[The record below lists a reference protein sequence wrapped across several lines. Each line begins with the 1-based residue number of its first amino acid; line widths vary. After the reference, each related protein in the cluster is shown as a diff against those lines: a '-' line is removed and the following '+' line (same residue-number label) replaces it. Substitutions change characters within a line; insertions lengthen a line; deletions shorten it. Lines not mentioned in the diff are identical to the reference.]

1 MYSLIRLEPGMDA
14 HSASIA
20 SIEQT
25 AFPNIDHTRVV
36 RSEFRR
42 RMEFTI
48 CETFALTMAVA
59 VTLADASQPCAIAFV
74 AEGWRRGDLLGLA
87 ISQENAGPSAGTLSR
102 DLAALLDPPLTEA
115 ARAWRAR
122 ARIAFD
128 LELRAS

>member
-1 MYSLIRLEPGMDA
+1 MYSLIRLELGMDA
-14 HSASIA
+14 HSAAIA

-25 AFPNIDHTRVV
+25 TFPNIDRTRVV

-42 RMEFTI
+42 RMEVTI
-48 CETFALTMAVA
+48 CETFALTMVVA
-59 VTLADASQPCAIAFV
+59 VTLAHASQPRAIAFV

-87 ISQENAGPSAGTLSR
+87 ISEENAGPAGGTLSR

-115 ARAWRAR
+115 ARAWRVR
-122 ARIAFD
+122 ARVAYG